1 MFKKE
6 NRSSISSMYNIR
18 CYLDLEIGKT
28 SVRKIPYAYNFFIE
42 QLKLPLNKNEKVCTK
57 ERYDVN
63 MTCL

>member
-1 MFKKE
+1 
-6 NRSSISSMYNIR
+6 MYNIR

-28 SVRKIPYAYNFFIE
+28 SVRKIPYAYNFFNE

-63 MTCL
+63 MNCL